1 VHLKRRIV
9 AMGVDDVTTYE
20 FSMPVATVV
29 VPVAIV
35 VMLIAIVVM
44 HVATNC

>member
-1 VHLKRRIV
+1 MTSSTPI
-9 AMGVDDVTTYE
+9 ATDE

-35 VMLIAIVVM
+35 VMPIAIVVM
-44 HVATNC
+44 SVAINY